1 MAKKKSILEYEKF
14 LPVRVKQ
21 EHINLFRKAA
31 ENDGRTLSGWVRD
44 RLQKAANR
52 ELKK

>member
-1 MAKKKSILEYEKF
+1 MAKKKSTLEYEKF
-14 LPVRVKQ
+14 LPVRVKE
-21 EHINLFRKAA
+21 EHLKLFRQAA
-31 ENDGRTLSGWVRD
+31 DSDGRTLSSWVRD